1 MAEQADLWS
10 STNLGDIGTL
20 KPLFEAAAK
29 GLELHK
35 ENAAFIKAAYE
46 FNRALVYTAVDP
58 LFAALDKLFQEILK
72 LLDDL
77 RGLGF
82 YYLPVHSK
90 SIGTSNEV
98 QRNPVTG
105 GLLIGG
111 TYYAKATHGSTPGE
125 YKKADVFKG
134 DSPAV
139 DKETGEQIYVRDTAW
154 EDPLD
159 ADANRP
165 PDQIGTAGGLTLEN
179 AFVYANEKL
188 GLTQLSPMGILQTI
202 DRSFD
207 DKNDVPK
214 GNSAITT
221 DTTAA
226 QVFSEDYY
234 LSGRPIF
241 SSSATVGGIIIII
254 GAPSFDKFGDILT
267 TFSKFINLESFEKL
281 KADIKKILNPPVVHR
296 VKLSWVSTKTIDV
309 DNTSDLNTPPS
320 LSDAPGKRTYIERD
334 DTVGSFIK
342 HEQNEDGTYKS
353 ERVLMAMGRGGNAP
367 TARVTKVITT
377 ESMIIEDRETVGH
390 KLDTHNAPLTE
401 TMIKRKHQEIKI
413 NRNLVP
419 YQNQELEIAYMSPGM
434 EFKKGDIIAEAIPMT
449 DSSGTETA
457 TGDKID
463 LNKQN
468 KGDPGS
474 DKQFVQVT
482 EGELI
487 VGKVVDEFYADAL
500 PEKPDWRGKRL
511 EELIPPLGTV
521 LDTTETHVRS
531 IFASIKSYKDCMD
544 PIIKWLDGKME
555 ELEAFSKEIEELL
568 ELFAVGIPATGVY
581 TLYLNPQLGGTARFR
596 ERMMAAG
603 GPDKPPENLKFCAGV
618 CFLGGAPTGGAAG
631 AAAIDLV
638 KAIEFF
644 ALVLNKREMTAEEV
658 KQKEKLEDA
667 ATPVFDETKTYMA
680 GDKIYYKGVNYI
692 CLVNYTTGE
701 EPIIKD
707 LNDENV
713 INAAYWERLGAAGGE
728 DEQVTV
734 GDVRTPEEIRKAK
747 IDFLKNTKKALGD
760 ILVKLN
766 GASPG
771 ASSLRKKI
779 MDVPLYGAMDPLQSP
794 PAFISSGA
802 NESTYNDLLNL
813 RDIDLEELDLLVYR
827 ITDML
832 VTVEITMIQET
843 PDVDTEPG
851 SFRSKG
857 KSLLILKG
865 EFIDE
870 VDDFE
875 GGQRKVKPNTTITI
889 LDPLNPGS
897 GSTRTVERMS
907 NTTVAILNE
916 PFEPD
921 IETALSYDVI
931 LTDQNET
938 EYKYKPEY
946 RANNTHY
953 YHPGYRLREFEAKA
967 NTISTYSKVDVAG
980 NYIDIPNYESG
991 NPKGSGFDNKPR
1003 NVNEY
1008 PLGTIIE
1015 INGTVPLSEGYI
1027 GGGGIEVLL
1036 EEEEQ
1041 VAETWNAIGVSQDDL
1056 LIVTLDTGVFTKYI
1070 QEVLDDTHI
1079 AIDSAIHAGGDA
1091 PYQTLLYH
1099 SDWDFELSIGKKQ
1112 VKAQDDKIQDSRNK
1126 FLDYLNDIN
1135 AQADEVYDYLDKL
1148 SNEGW

>member
-10 STNLGDIGTL
+10 STNLGDIGAM

-46 FNRALVYTAVDP
+46 FNRALFVGAVDP

-111 TYYAKATHGSTPGE
+111 KYYAKATATGNAGE
-125 YKKADVFKG
+125 YRKADIFAG
-134 DSPAV
+134 DSPAK
-139 DKETGEQIYVRDTAW
+139 DKETGEQIYVEDTAW

-159 ADANRP
+159 ADGNSS
-165 PDQIGTAGGLTLEN
+165 GKEVTLEN

-202 DRSFD
+202 DKSFD

-214 GNSAITT
+214 GNSAFTT
-221 DTTAA
+221 DTS

-241 SSSATVGGIIIII
+241 SNSATVGGIIIII
-254 GAPSFDKFGDILT
+254 GAPSFDKFGEILT
-267 TFSKFINLESFEKL
+267 TFTNFINLESFEKL
-281 KADIKKILNPPVVHR
+281 KADLKKILNPPAVHR
-296 VKLSWVSTKTIDV
+296 VKLSWVSTKTINV

-320 LSDAPGKRTYIERD
+320 LSDAPGKRTYIEKE
-334 DTVGSFIK
+334 DTVGSFRV
-342 HEQNEDGTYKS
+342 HEKNEDGTYKS
-353 ERVLMAMGRGGNAP
+353 DRVLMAVGRAEP
-367 TARVTKVITT
+367 QVAARVTKVIDT
-377 ESMIIEDRETVGH
+377 ESMIIEDRETAAH
-390 KLDTHNAPLTE
+390 KVDTLNTPLTE
-401 TMIKRKHQEIKI
+401 NLIKRKHQEIKI
-413 NRNLVP
+413 DRNLVP
-419 YQNQELEIAYMSPGM
+419 YQNQELEIVYLSPGV
-434 EFKKGDIIAEAIPMT
+434 EFKKGDIIAEAIPST
-449 DSSGTETA
+449 SSSGTETA
-457 TGDKID
+457 TGGKID
-463 LNKQN
+463 LNKQT
-468 KGDPGS
+468 KGEPNS
-474 DKQFVQVT
+474 DKTFVQVT

-487 VGKVVDEFYADAL
+487 VGKVVDEYYADAL

-511 EELIPPLGTV
+511 EELIPPLGSV

-531 IFASIKSYKDCMD
+531 IFATIKNYQACID
-544 PIIKWLDGKME
+544 PIIKWLDSKMA
-555 ELEAFSKEIEELL
+555 ELTAFSNEIEELL

-581 TLYLNPQLGGTARFR
+581 TLYLNPQLGGTDRFR

-631 AAAIDLV
+631 DAAVDLV

-644 ALVLNKREMTAEEV
+644 ALVMSQRGQTVEEQ
-658 KQKEKLEDA
+658 KQQEALEDA
-667 ATPVFDETKTYMA
+667 ATPVFNDTKTYMA

-701 EPIIKD
+701 EPIIKN
-707 LNDENV
+707 LQDENV
-713 INAAYWERLGAAGGE
+713 INAAYWERLGEAGGE

-747 IDFLKNTKKALGD
+747 IDFLKNTKKELGD

-802 NESTYNDLLNL
+802 NESTYNDLVEL
-813 RDIDLEELDLLVYR
+813 RDIDLEELNLLVYR
-827 ITDML
+827 ITEML

-843 PDVDTEPG
+843 PDVDTKPG

-865 EFIDE
+865 EFVDE

-907 NTTVAILNE
+907 NTTVAILDE
-916 PFEPD
+916 AFDPD
-921 IETALSYDVI
+921 IETALSYDII

-938 EYKYKPEY
+938 EYKYKDEY

-967 NTISTYSKVDVAG
+967 NTISTYTKVDVAG
-980 NYIDIPNYESG
+980 NYIDIPNYEAG

-1099 SDWDFELSIGKKQ
+1099 SDWEFELSIGKKQ
-1112 VKAQDDKIQDSRNK
+1112 VKAQDDKIQDSKNK

>member
-1 MAEQADLWS
+1 MAEQEADLWS
-10 STNLGDIGTL
+10 STNLGDIGAM

-35 ENAAFIKAAYE
+35 ENAAFIKSVYE
-46 FNRALVYTAVDP
+46 FNRALVFATVDP
-58 LFAALDKLFQEILK
+58 LFAALDKIFQEILK
-72 LLDDL
+72 LLTDL

-111 TYYAKATHGSTPGE
+111 TYYAKATHSSTPGE
-125 YKKADVFKG
+125 YIKADIFQG
-134 DSPAV
+134 DTPAT

-159 ADANRP
+159 ADGNSS
-165 PDQIGTAGGLTLEN
+165 GKKVTLEN
-179 AFVYANEKL
+179 AFVYANQKL
-188 GLTQLSPMGILQTI
+188 GLTQLSPTGILQTI

-214 GNSAITT
+214 GNTAFTT
-221 DTTAA
+221 DTS
-226 QVFSEDYY
+226 QLFSEDYY

-241 SSSATVGGIIIII
+241 TNSAMVGGIIIIM
-254 GAPSFDKFGDILT
+254 GAPSFDHFADILK
-267 TFSKFINLESFEKL
+267 TFNKFIDLESMRKL
-281 KADIKKILNPPVVHR
+281 QDDLDIILNPPVVHR
-296 VKLSWVSTKTIDV
+296 VKLSWVSTKTISVGD
-309 DNTSDLNTPPS
+309 TDLNTPPS
-320 LSDAPGKRTYIERD
+320 LDTAPGKKTYIEKD
-334 DTVGSFIK
+334 DTVGSFYK
-342 HEQNEDGTYKS
+342 HEKNEDGTYKS
-353 ERVLMAMGRGGNAP
+353 NRVLKAVGPEGTAL
-367 TARVTKVITT
+367 ARVTKVIST
-377 ESMIIEDRETVGH
+377 ENMVIEDRETVAH
-390 KLDTHNAPLTE
+390 KADTLNTPLTE

-413 NRNLVP
+413 DRNLVP
-419 YQNQELEIAYMSPGM
+419 YQNQELEIAYLSPGM
-434 EFKKGDIIAEAIPMT
+434 EFKKGDIIAEAIPST
-449 DSSGTETA
+449 SSSGTQTA

-468 KGDPGS
+468 EGDPGQDG
-474 DKQFVQVT
+474 DKAYVQVT

-511 EELIPPLGTV
+511 EELIPPLGSV

-531 IFASIKSYKDCMD
+531 IFATIKTYQACMD
-544 PIIKWLDGKME
+544 PIIKWLDSKVD
-555 ELEAFSKEIEELL
+555 ELMAFSAEIEELL
-568 ELFAVGIPATGVY
+568 ELFAVGVPATGIY
-581 TLYLNPQLGGTARFR
+581 TLYLDPQLGGTARFR
-596 ERMMAAG
+596 ERMMGAG

-618 CFLGGAPTGGAAG
+618 CFLGGGPTGGP
-631 AAAIDLV
+631 LV
-638 KAIEFF
+638 KALDFF
-644 ALVLNKREMTAEEV
+644 ALTLGLREQTASEAKQQEALEE
-658 KQKEKLEDA
+658 L
-667 ATPVFDETKTYMA
+667 ATPLFDETKTYMA

-713 INAAYWERLGAAGGE
+713 INAAYWERLGEAGGE

-747 IDFLKNTKKALGD
+747 IEFLKDTKKALGD

-827 ITDML
+827 ITEML

-889 LDPLNPGS
+889 LDPLNPAS

-907 NTTVAILNE
+907 NTTVAVLNE
-916 PFEPD
+916 PFDPD
-921 IETALSYDVI
+921 IETALAYDVI
-931 LTDQNET
+931 LNDQNET
-938 EYKYKPEY
+938 EYKYKSEY

-967 NTISTYSKVDVAG
+967 NTISTYSKTDVAG
-980 NYIDIPNYESG
+980 NYIDIPEYEAG
-991 NPKGSGFDNKPR
+991 NPKGSGFDGKLR

-1015 INGTVPLSEGYI
+1015 INGTVPVSEGYI

-1041 VAETWNAIGVSQDDL
+1041 VADTWNAIGVSQDDL

-1079 AIDSAIHAGGDA
+1079 AIDSAIQAGGDA

-1112 VKAQDDKIQDSRNK
+1112 VKAQDDKIQDSKNK

>member
-1 MAEQADLWS
+1 MAETGRIFKNPQEDDLWS
-10 STNLGDIGTL
+10 SKNLGDIGIL
-20 KPLFEAAAK
+20 KSLFEASAK

-46 FNRALVYTAVDP
+46 FNRTLVFAKVDP
-58 LFAALDKLFQEILK
+58 LFAALDKIFQEILK

-111 TYYAKATHGSTPGE
+111 TYYAKATASGIPGE
-125 YKKADVFKG
+125 YKKANIFRG
-134 DSPAV
+134 DTPAT
-139 DKETGEQIYVRDTAW
+139 DKETGEQIYVKDTAW
-154 EDPLD
+154 EDPFD
-159 ADANRP
+159 ADGNSTGAK
-165 PDQIGTAGGLTLEN
+165 LTFRN

-188 GLTQLSPMGILQTI
+188 GLTQLSPTGILQTI

-214 GNSAITT
+214 GNTAFTT
-221 DTTAA
+221 DTS
-226 QVFSEDYY
+226 QLLSEDYY

-241 SSSATVGGIIIII
+241 SNSATVGGIIIIM
-254 GAPSFDKFGDILT
+254 GAPSFDKFGDILK
-267 TFSKFINLESFEKL
+267 TFNKFIDLESFNKL
-281 KADIKKILNPPVVHR
+281 VADVEKILNPPAVHR
-296 VKLSWVSTKTIDV
+296 IKLSWVSTKTIDV
-309 DNTSDLNTPPS
+309 DSESPDFNTPPS
-320 LSDAPGKRTYIERD
+320 LSDAPGKKTYIEKD
-334 DTVGSFIK
+334 DSKGSFYK
-342 HEQNEDGTYKS
+342 HDKNEDGTYKS
-353 ERVLMAMGRGGNAP
+353 NRVLKATVGKSI
-367 TARVTKVITT
+367 ARVTKVITT
-377 ESMIIEDRETVGH
+377 ENMVIEDRETLGH
-390 KLDTHNAPLTE
+390 KADTHNTPLTE
-401 TMIKRKHQEIKI
+401 TMIKRNHQEIKI
-413 NRNLVP
+413 DRNLVP

-434 EFKKGDIIAEAIPMT
+434 EFKKGDIIVEAIPMT
-449 DSSGTETA
+449 DSGGTQTA

-468 KGDPGS
+468 AGDPGKDN
-474 DKQFVQVT
+474 DKEYVQVT

-511 EELIPPLGTV
+511 EELIPPLGSV

-531 IFASIKSYKDCMD
+531 IFATIKNYQACID
-544 PIIKWLDGKME
+544 PIIKYLDGKMD
-555 ELEAFSKEIEELL
+555 ELTAFSNEIEELL
-568 ELFAVGIPATGVY
+568 ELFAVGIPATGIY

-596 ERMMAAG
+596 ERMMGAG

-618 CFLGGAPTGGAAG
+618 CFLGGGPAKGP
-631 AAAIDLV
+631 LV
-638 KAIEFF
+638 KSLDFF
-644 ALVLNKREMTAEEV
+644 ALMLGMREQTAAEAEQQKALEE
-658 KQKEKLEDA
+658 LA
-667 ATPVFDETKTYMA
+667 LHNFDETKTYMA

-701 EPIIKD
+701 EPIIFEIPNFKA
-707 LNDENV
+707 V
-713 INAAYWERLGAAGGE
+713 INAAYWERLGEAGE
-728 DEQVTV
+728 EVTV
-734 GDVRTPEEIRKAK
+734 GDARTPEEIRKAK
-747 IDFLKNTKKALGD
+747 INFLKDTKKALGD

-802 NESTYNDLLNL
+802 NEATFNDLLNL

-827 ITDML
+827 ITEML
-832 VTVEITMIQET
+832 VSVEITMIQET

-907 NTTVAILNE
+907 NTTVAVLNE

-921 IETALSYDVI
+921 IETALAYDVI

-938 EYKYKPEY
+938 EYKYKSEY

-980 NYIDIPNYESG
+980 NYIDIPEYEAG

-1015 INGTVPLSEGYI
+1015 INGTVPQSEGYV

-1041 VAETWNAIGVSQDDL
+1041 VAETWNAIGVSQDDI

-1079 AIDSAIHAGGDA
+1079 AINSAIQAGGDA

-1112 VKAQDDKIQDSRNK
+1112 VKAQDDKIQGSKNK

-1135 AQADEVYDYLDKL
+1135 AQADEIYDYLDKL
-1148 SNEGW
+1148 NNEGW